1 MVEAS
6 LHHQTLHG
14 PIQTLVVANPAD
26 LRTKELGGMSRLAPW
41 VALQKRAALLL
52 TNEAGDNTTQV
63 VNEALKKPELH
74 RAESLILVAN
84 LKAIPLEKRPNPI
97 EGKDAFIEMEPLT
110 PKGEDEPFTF
120 ATGRLFHEDPAVVAL
135 VMARQRLLKRTH
147 SGSKSLIV
155 SNPGG
160 GLPLLETFSRHTAQ
174 ELKSWGY
181 QSTALFEKEVSR
193 DKVQKAL
200 PEQDIFVWEGH
211 YKTLVDEYEMP
222 KWKEPLR
229 PSLMFLQS
237 CLALNEAEAQPLLQ
251 RGAVAIIGS
260 STRTYSASGGAFTL
274 AFFDALLYDDQ
285 SLGGALMPG
294 RRTFCPPMPS

>member
-1 MVEAS
+1 M
-6 LHHQTLHG
+6 
-14 PIQTLVVANPAD
+14 
-26 LRTKELGGMSRLAPW
+26 
-41 VALQKRAALLL
+41 
-52 TNEAGDNTTQV
+52 
-63 VNEALKKPELH
+63 
-74 RAESLILVAN
+74 
-84 LKAIPLEKRPNPI
+84 
-97 EGKDAFIEMEPLT
+97 
-110 PKGEDEPFTF
+110 
-120 ATGRLFHEDPAVVAL
+120 
-135 VMARQRLLKRTH
+135 
-147 SGSKSLIV
+147 
-155 SNPGG
+155 
-160 GLPLLETFSRHTAQ
+160 LETFSRHTAQ

-285 SLGGALMPG
+285 SLGGALC
-294 RRTFCPPMPS
+294 RAKNFCPPMPS